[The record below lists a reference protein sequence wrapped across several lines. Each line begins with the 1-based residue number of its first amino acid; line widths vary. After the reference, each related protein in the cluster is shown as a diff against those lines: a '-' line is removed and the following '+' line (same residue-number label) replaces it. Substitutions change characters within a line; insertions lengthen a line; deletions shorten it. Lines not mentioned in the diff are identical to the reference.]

1 METSEPLPPPAKA
14 EPAPAQ
20 ESTTCP
26 QPPHAPDP
34 PSRDGDA
41 PPRLLPQTGW
51 WPPAGWYVA
60 LYAGLLL
67 ALCLVRSRSPVV
79 EAVRG
84 ALIFV
89 VAIGYPESSRREF
102 QPHPRYWWA

>member
-1 METSEPLPPPAKA
+1 METSEPLPPASEA
-14 EPAPAQ
+14 APASAQ
-20 ESTTCP
+20 EITTWP
-26 QPPHAPDP
+26 EPPPEP
-34 PSRDGDA
+34 PSRDEYA